1 MQNNTLKGRQCI
13 PLNTKSC
20 KQNHT
25 VMDKTQDIIAR
36 WTALQPLSDRDKE
49 MLSRRFTIDFNY
61 NSNHIEGNTLT
72 YGQTEILLLFGK
84 IVGEADVQDVQEM
97 TASNVGLKMMKEEAD
112 LKNVPL
118 TQNFI
123 RTLHKTLLRQ
133 DYTVYRNLPGG
144 QTTSYVI
151 HAGQYKTRPNS
162 VITRYGDR
170 FEYASPEET
179 PALMTD
185 LVDWYNE
192 AEQSGKYTP
201 IELAAIFHYR
211 YIRIHPFEDGNGR
224 IARLMVNYILSRH
237 DYPMIVVRSRKK
249 NDYLEALHKTDLTVG
264 ASPSLG
270 AHASKRDIQQFLTY
284 FTNLFVEEVT
294 YNIRFLTERGD
305 NVWWFDG
312 ERVNFRSDSTS
323 KILNLMFAVPDITIQ
338 KLSQEVGI
346 NVAAVNKQL
355 KQLTTKGYIE
365 RVEKDGTWRLIITPS
380 V

>member
-1 MQNNTLKGRQCI
+1 M
-13 PLNTKSC
+13 S
-20 KQNHT
+20 
-25 VMDKTQDIIAR
+25 MDKIQDIMAR
-36 WTALQPLSDRDKE
+36 WTALQPLSDRYRE

-84 IVGEADVQDVQEM
+84 IIGEAEVKDVQEM
-97 TASNVGLKMMKEEAD
+97 TASNLGLKMMTEESR
-112 LKNVPL
+112 LKDVPM

-123 RTLHKTLLRQ
+123 RILHKTLLRE
-133 DYTVYRNLPGG
+133 DYTVYLNLPGG
-144 QTTSYVI
+144 QSTSYVI

-192 AEQSGKYTP
+192 AELSGKYTP

-237 DYPMIVVRSRKK
+237 GYPMIVVRSRKK
-249 NDYLEALHKTDLTVG
+249 NEYLEALHKTDLTVG
-264 ASPSLG
+264 SEPSLG
-270 AHASKRDIQQFLTY
+270 AHASKRGIQQFLTY
-284 FTNLFVEEVT
+284 FTNLFIEEVT

-312 ERVNFRSDSTS
+312 ERVNFRSDSTN
-323 KILNLMFAVPDITIQ
+323 KILNLMFAIPDITIQ
-338 KLSQEVGI
+338 KLSDEVGI

-355 KQLTTKGYIE
+355 KQLTTKGYVQ
-365 RVEKDGTWRLIITPS
+365 RVDKDGTWRLIITPS

>member
-1 MQNNTLKGRQCI
+1 MQKNALKGRCYI
-13 PLNTKSC
+13 PLAVKSC
-20 KQNHT
+20 KLT
-25 VMDKTQDIIAR
+25 IAMDKVQDIMAR
-36 WTALQPLSDRDKE
+36 WRALQPLSDRE
-49 MLSRRFTIDFNY
+49 QELLSRRFTIDFNY

-84 IVGEADVQDVQEM
+84 IVGEAEAKDVQEM
-97 TASNVGLKMMKEEAD
+97 TASNVGLKMMKEEAC
-112 LKNVPL
+112 LKDVPL

-123 RTLHKTLLRQ
+123 RILHKTLLRE

-179 PALMTD
+179 SALMTD

-201 IELAAIFHYR
+201 VELAAIFHYR

-224 IARLMVNYILSRH
+224 IARLMANYILSRH
-237 DYPMIVVRSRKK
+237 GYPMIVVRSRKK

-284 FTNLFVEEVT
+284 FTKLFVEEVT

-312 ERVNFRSDSTS
+312 ERVIFRSNSTS
-323 KILNLMFAVPDITIQ
+323 KILNLMSAIPDITIQ
-338 KLSQEVGI
+338 KLSDEVGI
-346 NVAAVNKQL
+346 NVAAINKQL
-355 KQLTTKGYIE
+355 KQLTTKGFIQ

-380 V
+380 I

>member
-1 MQNNTLKGRQCI
+1 MQKNALNGRCYI
-13 PLNTKSC
+13 PLAVKSC
-20 KQNHT
+20 KLT
-25 VMDKTQDIIAR
+25 IAMDKVQDIMAR
-36 WTALQPLSDRDKE
+36 WRALQPLSDRE
-49 MLSRRFTIDFNY
+49 QELLSRRFTIDFNY

-84 IVGEADVQDVQEM
+84 IVGEAEAKDVQEM
-97 TASNVGLKMMKEEAD
+97 TASNVGLKMMKEEAC
-112 LKNVPL
+112 LKDVPL

-123 RTLHKTLLRQ
+123 RILHKTLLRE

-179 PALMTD
+179 SALMTD

-192 AEQSGKYTP
+192 EEQSGKYTP
-201 IELAAIFHYR
+201 VELAAIFHYR

-224 IARLMVNYILSRH
+224 IARLMANYILSRH
-237 DYPMIVVRSRKK
+237 GYPMIVVRSRKK

-284 FTNLFVEEVT
+284 FTKLFVEEVT

-312 ERVNFRSDSTS
+312 ERVIFRSNSTS
-323 KILNLMFAVPDITIQ
+323 KILNLMYAVPDITIQ
-338 KLSQEVGI
+338 KLSDEVGI
-346 NVAAVNKQL
+346 NVAAINKQL
-355 KQLTTKGYIE
+355 KQLTTKGFIQ

-380 V
+380 I

>member
-1 MQNNTLKGRQCI
+1 MQKNALKGRCYI
-13 PLNTKSC
+13 PLAVKSC
-20 KQNHT
+20 KLT
-25 VMDKTQDIIAR
+25 IAMDKVQDIMAR
-36 WTALQPLSDRDKE
+36 WRALQPLSDRE
-49 MLSRRFTIDFNY
+49 QELLSRRFTIDFNY

-84 IVGEADVQDVQEM
+84 IVGEAEAKDVQEM
-97 TASNVGLKMMKEEAD
+97 TASNVGLKMMKEEAC

-123 RTLHKTLLRQ
+123 RILHKTLLRE

-201 IELAAIFHYR
+201 VELAAIFHYR

-224 IARLMVNYILSRH
+224 IARLMANYILSRH
-237 DYPMIVVRSRKK
+237 GYPMIVVRSRKK

-284 FTNLFVEEVT
+284 FTKLFVEEVT

-312 ERVNFRSDSTS
+312 ERVIFRSNSTS
-323 KILNLMFAVPDITIQ
+323 KILNLMYAVPDITIQ
-338 KLSQEVGI
+338 KLSDEVGI
-346 NVAAVNKQL
+346 NVAAINKQL
-355 KQLTTKGYIE
+355 KQLTTKGFIQ
-365 RVEKDGTWRLIITPS
+365 RVEKDGTWRIIITPS
-380 V
+380 I

>member
-1 MQNNTLKGRQCI
+1 MQKNALKGRCYI
-13 PLNTKSC
+13 PLAVKSC
-20 KQNHT
+20 KLT
-25 VMDKTQDIIAR
+25 IAMDKVQDIMAR
-36 WTALQPLSDRDKE
+36 WRALQPLSDRE
-49 MLSRRFTIDFNY
+49 QELLSRRFTIDFNY

-84 IVGEADVQDVQEM
+84 IVGEAEAKDVQEM
-97 TASNVGLKMMKEEAD
+97 TASNVGLKMMKEEAC
-112 LKNVPL
+112 LKDVPL

-123 RTLHKTLLRQ
+123 RILHKTLLRE

-192 AEQSGKYTP
+192 AEQSGKFTP

-224 IARLMVNYILSRH
+224 IARLMANYILSRH
-237 DYPMIVVRSRKK
+237 GYPMIVVRSRKK

-284 FTNLFVEEVT
+284 FTKLFVEEVT

-312 ERVNFRSDSTS
+312 ERVIFRSNSTS
-323 KILNLMFAVPDITIQ
+323 KILNLMYAVPDITIQ
-338 KLSQEVGI
+338 KLSDEVGI
-346 NVAAVNKQL
+346 NVAAINKQL
-355 KQLTTKGYIE
+355 KQLSTKGFIQ

-380 V
+380 I